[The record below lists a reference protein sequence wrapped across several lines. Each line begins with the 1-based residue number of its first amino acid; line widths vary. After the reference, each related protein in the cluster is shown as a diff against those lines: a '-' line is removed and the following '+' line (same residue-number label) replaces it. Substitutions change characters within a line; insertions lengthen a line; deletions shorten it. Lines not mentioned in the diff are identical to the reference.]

1 MRLLYYICSITIL
14 IFSSSYSKNINIE
27 NINFEVPSSH
37 IYIEYS
43 NDEVNDFFQKLTNTA
58 IVKMYLMG
66 PKKYIDLE
74 KFLLDGNDI
83 MNNPYVKSIM
93 DKMEKKSFRDGAQ
106 ASKWIV
112 AEVKNTMRREK
123 IDFITYV
130 VISDQNLKKTFSESG
145 YSSIFDEL
153 TNMSLTELSD
163 QSLEIRKMITSLSSD
178 KKSIPLNE
186 TMTIKLNKFKISKKK
201 EQLYLNSIG
210 DLIFVMGPIRLD
222 IDLNLYLTEH
232 NNKAIMLLSACYV
245 NCAKFNNKFN
255 LMKKNSFNYK

>member
-1 MRLLYYICSITIL
+1 MRLLFYICFIKIL
-14 IFSSSYSKNINIE
+14 LISSSHSKNINIE

-37 IYIEYS
+37 VHIEYS

-58 IVKMYLMG
+58 NINMYLMG

-74 KFLLDGNDI
+74 KSLLDGNDI
-83 MNNPYVKSIM
+83 MNNPYAKSIM
-93 DKMEKKSFRDGAQ
+93 EKMEKKSFIDEVQ

-112 AEVKNTMRREK
+112 SEVKNTMRREK

-130 VISDQNLKKTFSESG
+130 VISDQNLKTTFSESG

-153 TNMSLTELSD
+153 TSMSLTELSD

-178 KKSIPLNE
+178 KKSIPINE
-186 TMTIKLNKFKISKKK
+186 IMTIKLNIFKISKKK
-201 EQLYLNSIG
+201 EKLYLNSIG

-255 LMKKNSFNYK
+255 LMKKNSFSYK

>member
-1 MRLLYYICSITIL
+1 MRLLFYVSFITTL
-14 IFSSSYSKNINIE
+14 LFNSSHSKNINIK

-58 IVKMYLMG
+58 SVKMYLMG
-66 PKKYIDLE
+66 PRKYIDLE
-74 KFLLDGNDI
+74 KSLLDGNDI
-83 MNNPYVKSIM
+83 MNNHYAKSIM
-93 DKMEKKSFRDGAQ
+93 EKMEKKTFRDEAQ

-112 AEVKNTMRREK
+112 SEVKNTFRREK

-130 VISDQNLKKTFSESG
+130 VISDQNLKTTFSESG

-153 TNMSLTELSD
+153 NNMSLTELSD
-163 QSLEIRKMITSLSSD
+163 QSSEIRKMITSLSND

-232 NNKAIMLLSACYV
+232 NNRAIMLLSACYV
-245 NCAKFNNKFN
+245 SCAKFNNKFN
-255 LMKKNSFNYK
+255 LMKKNSFSYK